1 MYTAMVLTALCNMI
15 YLALHVTGSSS
26 FPQPLSKEE
35 EQECLSR
42 IEQGDEEAKN
52 ELIEHNLRLVAH
64 IVKKYDIRKE
74 QKEETAQELAQRADK
89 DKIEVTSQPSLPK
102 TGQATSPWTL
112 FGFLGLML
120 TSLLS
125 LGKAHKDE

>member
-1 MYTAMVLTALCNMI
+1 MD
-15 YLALHVTGSSS
+15 
-26 FPQPLSKEE
+26 F
-35 EQECLSR
+35 
-42 IEQGDEEAKN
+42 
-52 ELIEHNLRLVAH
+52 
-64 IVKKYDIRKE
+64 RKE

-89 DKIEVTSQPSLPK
+89 DEIEVTSQQNLPK